1 MDQGKSMSHNRDITT
16 GHQTPSEGI
25 SVKIFSADTGKYLDQ
40 QNQQKKTTTSNNDE
54 SPKPKRTTDLPP
66 SGVSLS
72 CFGVIGGICTHLL
85 LPCSTNKSEP
95 FFLGGDGS
103 VGSSLNNN
111 GVPREQGDDACHS
124 KLGASCSSGFRG
136 DEACHGALQ
145 RASMAVD
152 GVLGTAEHSSTIPS
166 ILSHPHLRNPND
178 IGAADAAAR
187 VESSI
192 STFLSNLSQLHGH
205 RLTVTPLA
213 NAGLDGG
220 GSHITIPAEP
230 YWSTSE
236 CSYSNSSQYGIVIP
250 VDWHKPPVVALL
262 ETKMQ
267 DHLPLLNDYPF
278 NRIIEVPAVG
288 NAGGLAVL
296 WDDSLLELD
305 DIATTDQEIH
315 TLVKIGMDVN
325 PACFFYQQAETLD
338 HIIRDLLQE
347 LGITWVQRED
357 RRTNGAA
364 DILAKE
370 GRKKEST
377 KFLEEWTV
385 PPLFIRQAIAI
396 DKEGTSFDEHLLE
409 PNSSIVLDVN
419 SMLVR
424 HYGPATY
431 NRLDMYNANMAVL
444 ESELT
449 SKGVRFFEWAIL
461 RPSMIAKSSA
471 CSASAWGR
479 FAPKVLPGFN
489 PVMATEGGRIERG
502 DEDVFRRN
510 SILKG
515 FGFRALKEDVGDV
528 FFWVSLGDY
537 SEMTPPSQED
547 EKVKGK
553 RVLFSDTSCRFE
565 ILRFRAIYEDGNGS
579 GGDTGHDKRDGWLRK
594 SKELECFLDEELFQS
609 VKDFFKAFIG
619 LKDFMA
625 LVILESVK
633 GDASKERLEELSMV
647 ANSVP
652 SPILQTED
660 FIPPSSIE
668 CRGMKVLDVPTR
680 LFIRS
685 GEVLLKI
692 ADSLQDKS
700 KGVKRLV
707 DHILKTRVFDPHR
720 LYSKRSIGMT
730 LIEIGE
736 IYKHWA
742 VGSCRFIKE
751 PIGFHG
757 MKEGLT
763 SIALEGAKLGSQ
775 ATTDR
780 KCPTMNHG
788 LPCNAF
794 ILFSSLLNLAVKN
807 PCPKSIKTRG
817 SDDFQISAVFV
828 LASHAYAHPIYCLQ
842 DLIGE
847 NTVVYKMPRKFLS
860 AAKLSSPINYL
871 KSLCLSGIYLDESV
885 ELFVAL
891 CLIRSSPYLQD
902 IQMKF
907 DYSDELFFPLSGDVI
922 SEIPASFTDVTLNHL
937 RSVKL
942 EGISGTKTE
951 IEFINLLLAKS
962 PMLVRMLIQPKMANE
977 SAETRLKVRAEITK
991 FPRASTKAEVDY
1003 RLDDNRV

>member
-315 TLVKIGMDVN
+315 TLVKVWGNRPTLENAVNLFACKASTWACTNIGNIFTRAVMVN
-325 PACFFYQQAETLD
+325 ETRTEFFSPSRGIITGDPMSPYIFILCIEVQAYNISQQLEAEPIRISRHGPAISHLFFADDLVLMSNGSMNSCLCIKHTIDNFCLW
-338 HIIRDLLQE
+338 DLLQE

-449 SKGVRFFEWAIL
+449 SKGVRFLEWAIL

-742 VGSCRFIKE
+742 V
-751 PIGFHG
+751 
-757 MKEGLT
+757 
-763 SIALEGAKLGSQ
+763 
-775 ATTDR
+775 
-780 KCPTMNHG
+780 
-788 LPCNAF
+788 
-794 ILFSSLLNLAVKN
+794 V
-807 PCPKSIKTRG
+807 
-817 SDDFQISAVFV
+817 
-828 LASHAYAHPIYCLQ
+828 
-842 DLIGE
+842 
-847 NTVVYKMPRKFLS
+847 
-860 AAKLSSPINYL
+860 
-871 KSLCLSGIYLDESV
+871 
-885 ELFVAL
+885 
-891 CLIRSSPYLQD
+891 
-902 IQMKF
+902 
-907 DYSDELFFPLSGDVI
+907 
-922 SEIPASFTDVTLNHL
+922 
-937 RSVKL
+937 
-942 EGISGTKTE
+942 
-951 IEFINLLLAKS
+951 
-962 PMLVRMLIQPKMANE
+962 
-977 SAETRLKVRAEITK
+977 
-991 FPRASTKAEVDY
+991 
-1003 RLDDNRV
+1003 

>member
-25 SVKIFSADTGKYLDQ
+25 SVKIFSADT
-40 QNQQKKTTTSNNDE
+40 
-54 SPKPKRTTDLPP
+54 
-66 SGVSLS
+66 
-72 CFGVIGGICTHLL
+72 
-85 LPCSTNKSEP
+85 
-95 FFLGGDGS
+95 
-103 VGSSLNNN
+103 GSSLNNN

-192 STFLSNLSQLHGH
+192 ST
-205 RLTVTPLA
+205 
-213 NAGLDGG
+213 
-220 GSHITIPAEP
+220 
-230 YWSTSE
+230 SE
-236 CSYSNSSQYGIVIP
+236 CSNSNSSQYGIVIP

-315 TLVKIGMDVN
+315 TLVKCNRAKQLKMGNYLTWSEAFPFHLWNIWLSRNDKLFNRRRNLIPINLGQAQAIEFKFLAGKHKSTGRNMVTN
-325 PACFFYQQAETLD
+325 PRWKPPDEGLKLNVDGSYDANSND
-338 HIIRDLLQE
+338 GGGRGDLLQE

-396 DKEGTSFDEHLLE
+396 DKEGTSFDEHFLE
-409 PNSSIVLDVN
+409 PNSNIVLDVN

-449 SKGVRFFEWAIL
+449 SKGVRFLEWAIL

-471 CSASAWGR
+471 CSASAWGRGFPFEVNGGGRLYGAGRIHNIVER

-502 DEDVFRRN
+502 NGDVFRRN
-510 SILKG
+510 SILEG

-547 EKVKGK
+547 EEVKGK

-594 SKELECFLDEELFQS
+594 SKELECFLDEELFQF
-609 VKDFFKAFIG
+609 VKDFFK
-619 LKDFMA
+619 
-625 LVILESVK
+625 
-633 GDASKERLEELSMV
+633 
-647 ANSVP
+647 
-652 SPILQTED
+652 
-660 FIPPSSIE
+660 
-668 CRGMKVLDVPTR
+668 
-680 LFIRS
+680 
-685 GEVLLKI
+685 
-692 ADSLQDKS
+692 
-700 KGVKRLV
+700 
-707 DHILKTRVFDPHR
+707 
-720 LYSKRSIGMT
+720 
-730 LIEIGE
+730 
-736 IYKHWA
+736 
-742 VGSCRFIKE
+742 
-751 PIGFHG
+751 
-757 MKEGLT
+757 
-763 SIALEGAKLGSQ
+763 
-775 ATTDR
+775 
-780 KCPTMNHG
+780 
-788 LPCNAF
+788 
-794 ILFSSLLNLAVKN
+794 
-807 PCPKSIKTRG
+807 
-817 SDDFQISAVFV
+817 
-828 LASHAYAHPIYCLQ
+828 

-860 AAKLSSPINYL
+860 AAKLSSPINCL

-891 CLIRSSPYLQD
+891 CLIRSFPYLQD